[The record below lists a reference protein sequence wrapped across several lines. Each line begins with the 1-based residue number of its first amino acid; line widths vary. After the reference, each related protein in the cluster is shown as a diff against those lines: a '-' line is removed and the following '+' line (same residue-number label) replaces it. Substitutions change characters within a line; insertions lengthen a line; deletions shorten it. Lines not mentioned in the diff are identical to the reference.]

1 LPDEPEDPGASGEST
16 GSGESGEPGEPDGL
30 APPPG
35 STAGRLLVA
44 SPALGDPNFERTVVL
59 MLEHTG
65 DGAVGLVLNRPS
77 ALELSGA
84 LPEWDGYA
92 ASPAVVFVGGPVSQG
107 SVIALAR
114 ARGDT
119 EGSETDAWTPIA
131 RLDGL
136 GVIDLGKDP
145 YEHGVAV
152 EEVRVFTGYAGWG
165 GGQLESELREGAWF
179 VVDAVTDDALATDPE
194 SLWPAVL
201 RRQGGALARLA
212 LYPPDPSVN

>member
-1 LPDEPEDPGASGEST
+1 VPRRRLPDEPD
-16 GSGESGEPGEPDGL
+16 GEPS
-30 APPPG
+30 APEPG

-59 MLEHTG
+59 MLEHTD

-92 ASPAVVFVGGPVSQG
+92 ASPPVVFVGGPVSQG

-114 ARGDT
+114 ARGDAQG
-119 EGSETDAWTPIA
+119 ESEAWTPIA

-165 GGQLESELREGAWF
+165 GGQLESELGEGAWF
-179 VVDAVTDDALATDPE
+179 VVDAVAEDVLATNPE